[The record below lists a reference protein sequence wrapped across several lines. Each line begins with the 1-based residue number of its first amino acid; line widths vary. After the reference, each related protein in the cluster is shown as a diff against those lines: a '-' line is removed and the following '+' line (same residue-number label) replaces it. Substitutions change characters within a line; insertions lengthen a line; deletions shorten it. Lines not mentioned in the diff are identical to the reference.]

1 VARSILHVDMDQFY
15 AAVEMQRRPEL
26 KGRPVIIGADPRQ
39 GRSRGVVSTASYE
52 ARVFGVRSAMPIS
65 MAWKLCPQGVYLP
78 VDMPAYIAVSGQI
91 HEAFE
96 ALTPDVEPLSLDEA
110 FLDVSASSLL
120 FGDGVACAQ
129 RVKADILARTG
140 LTCSVGVASNK
151 FVAKVA
157 SELRKPDALVAVAAG
172 SEQAFLAP
180 LEIGRL
186 WGVGKVAEAQFQ
198 RIGIRR
204 IGDLL
209 TTDVRLLRSVFG
221 PAHVEQ
227 LLALAQGHDQRPVES
242 EQRAKSIG
250 RETTFEDDTR
260 DFSLLRQTLADL
272 AEDVAGRLRRY
283 GWSAGQLTLK
293 FRWEGFETHTRQAPL
308 RPSSAHGP
316 QLFALAR
323 QLLKEALR
331 ADGRKLRLIGLS
343 AGKIAEGAG
352 ASQAELFG
360 HSQERQSALDHAL
373 DRVNDRFG
381 DGSLKRGNQSLEGP
395 RRVRTGFS
403 KD

>member
-1 VARSILHVDMDQFY
+1 MARSILHVDMDQFY
-15 AAVEMQRRPEL
+15 AAIEMARHPEL
-26 KGRPVIIGADPRQ
+26 KGKPVIIGADPRQ

-65 MAWKLCPQGVYLP
+65 TAWKLCPQGVYLP
-78 VDMPAYIAVSGQI
+78 VDMPAYVAVSAQI

-96 ALTPDVEPLSLDEA
+96 ALTPEVEPLSLDEA

-140 LTCSVGVASNK
+140 LTCSVGVATNK

-157 SELRKPDALVAVAAG
+157 SELHKPDGLVPVAAG
-172 SEQAFLAP
+172 EEQAFLAP
-180 LEIGRL
+180 LAIGRL
-186 WGVGKVAEAQFQ
+186 WGVGKVAEAQFL
-198 RIGIRR
+198 RLGVRR

-209 TTDVRLLRSVFG
+209 CTDRRLLRSAFG
-221 PAHVEQ
+221 PSYVDHV
-227 LLALAQGHDQRPVES
+227 LALAQGQDPRPVES

-250 RETTFEDDTR
+250 RETTFEEDTR
-260 DFSLLRQTLADL
+260 DFALLRQTLADL
-272 AEDVAGRLRRY
+272 AEDVAGRLRRH
-283 GWSAGQLTLK
+283 GWNAGQLTVK

-308 RPSSAHGP
+308 RPLSSHGP

-323 QLLKEALR
+323 QLLKEELR

-343 AGKIAEGAG
+343 AGRIGEGA
-352 ASQAELFG
+352 AEAQAELFG
-360 HSQERQSALDHAL
+360 HSQERRSALDHAL
-373 DRVNDRFG
+373 DKVHDRFG
-381 DGSLKRGNQSLEGP
+381 DASLKRGNQSLEAP
-395 RRVRTGFS
+395 HRVRTGFS
-403 KD
+403 RD